1 MFIILFLE
9 FEIVILIASAGV
21 NLCALA
27 PLRCM
32 GWSRALVTSEDTEA
46 AVLLL
51 FDMSGK
57 ASSDKEPHRAFSILV
72 EVFLTSNFSRRA
84 LC

>member
-1 MFIILFLE
+1 MRMHWHP
-9 FEIVILIASAGV
+9 SAAWVGPV
-21 NLCALA
+21 
-27 PLRCM
+27 R
-32 GWSRALVTSEDTEA
+32 SSENTEA

-57 ASSDKEPHRAFSILV
+57 ASSDKEPHRTFSILL
-72 EVFLTSNFSRRA
+72 EVFLTSYFSRRA